1 LIVLILAAASLI
13 ILFVGLIAPLTPSE
27 GTPKIS
33 DYIIYLGGPM
43 SLPLIGY
50 VISNKDKEKLFS
62 LAIEA
67 IVVVVTAWWV
77 FSVARFF

>member
-1 LIVLILAAASLI
+1 MWSLLRPLIVLALAVASLM

-27 GTPKIS
+27 GAPRIS

-50 VISNKDKEKLFS
+50 VISSKDKEKLF
-62 LAIEA
+62 I
-67 IVVVVTAWWV
+67 
-77 FSVARFF
+77 